1 MNHENRSKLE
11 RLGLSPAEARI
22 YLAVIHRGPLAAP
35 AIANETGI
43 KRTSVYPVI
52 CSLTDKGLIE
62 GGTGHGVKFAAI
74 APDKALRALVMREQE
89 MVSERK
95 RIASE
100 LAETL
105 SPLAAEAEAA
115 LDDSVQVVRTPQV
128 IADRLHRL
136 QLEAQQ
142 QVELVVKAPIMDPRL
157 GNPAQKKAQQRGVRY
172 RCLYER
178 AVLEDPRVKPYLA
191 EWIAAGE
198 EARVYDGELPYKLAV
213 FDSKVVLLTLVRH
226 NGQSSALLVRH
237 ALFAKSISTLFDSFW
252 REAEPLIVEGTHK
265 HRRHTKLTGRRP
277 AAAALGGQ
285 RKDGATTRA

>member
-1 MNHENRSKLE
+1 MTNPNEAKLQQ
-11 RLGLSPAEARI
+11 LGLSSAEAQI
-22 YLAVIHRGPLAAP
+22 YLTLLHHGPQAAA

-74 APDKALRALVMREQE
+74 APAEALPSLVARE
-89 MVSERK
+89 K
-95 RIASE
+95 RIISDRERIADE

-105 SPLAAEAEAA
+105 SPLAANAETS

-136 QLEAQQ
+136 QLEAER
-142 QVELVVKAPIMDPRL
+142 QVELVVKAPIMDPRP
-157 GNPAQKKAQQRGVRY
+157 GNPAQKKAQRRGVHY

-191 EWIAAGE
+191 QWIAAGE
-198 EARVYDGELPYKLAV
+198 EARVYDGELPYKFAV
-213 FDSKVVLLTLVRH
+213 FDSKVVLLTLVRR

-252 REAEPLIVEGTHK
+252 REAKPLIVEGAHK
-265 HRRHTKLTGRRP
+265 HRRRTKLTGRRP
-277 AAAALGGQ
+277 AAGALNGQ
-285 RKDGATTRA
+285 RKSGATTRA